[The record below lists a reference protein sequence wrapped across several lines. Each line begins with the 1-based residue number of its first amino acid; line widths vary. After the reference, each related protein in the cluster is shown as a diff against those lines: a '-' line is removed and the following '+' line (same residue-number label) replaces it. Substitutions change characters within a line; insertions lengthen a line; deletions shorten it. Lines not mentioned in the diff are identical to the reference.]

1 MKNLIG
7 ALLFLA
13 LAFYVGSELYER
25 AKDKDWLSAP
35 SGGGEK
41 ADLDSLPSKSNVPRS
56 PSIRDWE
63 APAYPARME
72 LSNTDGRQLRVT
84 LLGRDRTHI
93 YFLRH
98 GDDEQFSYAIE
109 DLDTASREK
118 VSAYPESQ
126 MNHKQK
132 ESRKLHALHVRNLEE
147 QIARINERSSAI
159 KKEHRQSGSQTERR
173 TLLREYEQLQQKR
186 LAFEKEMEEYR

>member
-1 MKNLIG
+1 MKNLVG

-25 AKDKDWLSAP
+25 AKGKDWLGAP
-35 SGGGEK
+35 FGSREK
-41 ADLDSLPSKSNVPRS
+41 STRKSLPSKDSVPRS

-72 LSNTDGRQLRVT
+72 LSNADGRQLRVT

-186 LAFEKEMEEYR
+186 LAFEKEMEEYQ